1 MIFNH
6 FGNSIISSGCH
17 SHNRRGWLVE
27 ILESAALYEQ
37 QLNSSKASNPRLSVQ
52 VLVFFFLL
60 SIGNHFGFVTVLFL
74 PHSSFD
80 RGGFRQ
86 RLLTLGVQ
94 ALCTMQLC
102 RIYL

>member
-1 MIFNH
+1 MA
-6 FGNSIISSGCH
+6 
-17 SHNRRGWLVE
+17 VE
-27 ILESAALYEQ
+27 ILASAALYEQ

-52 VLVFFFLL
+52 VLVSFLFLL

-80 RGGFRQ
+80 RGGFRP